1 MTAPVVD
8 DAWHDTIPLRLT
20 TAELA
25 FIGAAVDSP
34 QALTCL
40 AKLGLEDEAGD
51 ATLEA
56 VGASELI
63 ARELARLNGDRVELI
78 AGAGLAA
85 AVMGRMQ
92 AWGQIGFSAA
102 EIANALVV
110 FVADEQVTVLV
121 DPRPMGV
128 FEFRLLRPGAPLAD
142 VTGPLVANFLD
153 LGPNRMVVTRS
164 GAGDVQRS
172 AAVLRGVGGDWQTA
186 TEVPDPAVDVELQPE
201 DFRKVDRAD
210 ALQALF
216 GALSFVAT
224 ESTSAS

>member
-1 MTAPVVD
+1 MIAPVVD
-8 DAWHDTIPLRLT
+8 DARRDTTPLRLT

-34 QALTCL
+34 QAAVSLS
-40 AKLGLEDEAGD
+40 KLGLKDEAGD
-51 ATLEA
+51 ANLQA

-63 ARELARLNGDRVELI
+63 ARELARLTGDRIELI
-78 AGAGLAA
+78 AGAGLTA

-102 EIANALVV
+102 DIANALVV

-128 FEFRLLRPGAPLAD
+128 FEFRLLRPGTPLAD
-142 VTGPLVANFLD
+142 VTAPLVANFLD

-164 GAGDVQRS
+164 GAGDSDRS
-172 AAVLRGVGGDWQTA
+172 AAVMRGVGGNWQLA
-186 TEVPDPAVDVELQPE
+186 TGIPNPAADVELQPE
-201 DFRKVDRAD
+201 DFRQVERAE
-210 ALQALF
+210 ALEMLF
-216 GALSFVAT
+216 AALSFVAP
-224 ESTSAS
+224 ESSSES